1 MTAALAT
8 CPSPFD
14 RSAFFFH
21 LTEPA
26 DQDGPSN
33 QFSTENTGE
42 DATVRLQHLAEL
54 VVSECASAE
63 VMRRAFEETS
73 MAFAQQIT
81 WGVRQRRTPDDRD
94 FASLRLLDCAL
105 DALQRGQKAYVVRQ
119 VWLALSLY
127 RSQ

>member
-1 MTAALAT
+1 MTAPLAT
-8 CPSPFD
+8 CPSKFD

-26 DQDGPSN
+26 HPDESSAE
-33 QFSTENTGE
+33 FTMENTGE

-54 VVSECASAE
+54 VSSECVPAE
-63 VMRRAFEETS
+63 AMTNACEETS
-73 MAFAQQIT
+73 TALAQRIT
-81 WGVRQRRTPDDRD
+81 LCVRQRRIPDDRD

-105 DALQRGQKAYVVRQ
+105 DAQRRGQKAYVVRQ

-127 RSQ
+127 GNR